1 MCPNGAYL
9 MSLKSGVDPKSSS
22 PSPTPPRSHRVN
34 RINRTHVSDEITRGS
49 SYPSQRMVERGE
61 KRKKKKR
68 KKGTNRYSTTCFPLP
83 LDNQG
88 ELKLNTVYKRE
99 KLYFIRMRKTPSFL
113 HAPFPPFLINEFT
126 RTLNSRSN
134 LFRIPATKRHEGGGR
149 EEEGREGGRR
159 KEVLRH
165 GPSINRTGKSFT
177 KVFTKRVD
185 ISDRRV

>member
-1 MCPNGAYL
+1 
-9 MSLKSGVDPKSSS
+9 
-22 PSPTPPRSHRVN
+22 
-34 RINRTHVSDEITRGS
+34 
-49 SYPSQRMVERGE
+49 
-61 KRKKKKR
+61 
-68 KKGTNRYSTTCFPLP
+68 
-83 LDNQG
+83 
-88 ELKLNTVYKRE
+88 
-99 KLYFIRMRKTPSFL
+99 MRKTPSFL

-134 LFRIPATKRHEGGGR
+134 LFRIPATKRHEGGMGERRKGGR
-149 EEEGREGGRR
+149 EEGRR